1 MLTLSEKAGRC
12 GISVKHLWAILNGK
26 SRPSYELSET
36 LEEKFKINRLAWLDP
51 QEFFNPEAPHLYAG
65 PWPPDLSHL
74 EGEARA
80 WAERIVAAFPDGP
93 PSKEEF
99 RAWRSSQSPRKGR
112 ARGKKASS
120 KANKERRADKRNS
133 KIITPSKNEK
143 GEENA

>member
-1 MLTLSEKAGRC
+1 MRLEIDVHPTYLHKILTGTRHPSRRL
-12 GISVKHLWAILNGK
+12 AIDL
-26 SRPSYELSET
+26 ET
-36 LEEKFKINRLAWLDP
+36 HTGVSRLAWLYP
-51 QEFFNPEAPHLYAG
+51 EEFFNPEAPHLYAG

-99 RAWRSSQSPRKGR
+99 RAWRLSQSPRKGR

-133 KIITPSKNEK
+133 KTITPSKNEK
-143 GEENA
+143 GEKNA